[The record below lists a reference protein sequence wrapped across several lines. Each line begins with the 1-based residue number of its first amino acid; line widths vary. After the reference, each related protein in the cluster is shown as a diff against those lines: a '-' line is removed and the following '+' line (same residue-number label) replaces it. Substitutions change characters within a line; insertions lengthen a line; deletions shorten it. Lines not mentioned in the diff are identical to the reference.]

1 MPQVLH
7 WWNIAR
13 QCFSD
18 EYGSLQ
24 RGFLT
29 SVFMSIC
36 GIERVSGLRPAN
48 RQPHRPPTHAA

>member
-36 GIERVSGLRPAN
+36 GIERVAC
-48 RQPHRPPTHAA
+48 